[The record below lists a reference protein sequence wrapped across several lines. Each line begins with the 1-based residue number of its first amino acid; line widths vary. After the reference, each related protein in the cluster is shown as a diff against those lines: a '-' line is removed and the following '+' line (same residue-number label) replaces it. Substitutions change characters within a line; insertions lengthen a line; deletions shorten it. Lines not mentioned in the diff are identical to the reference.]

1 MGAVVNQPGFP
12 VPPPPG
18 PLAVVDMSEPRAAA
32 VMQQVRQR
40 LATWSD
46 QGVAMQRAIDAAE
59 TATRLLQSGA
69 MASAMDATTGG
80 ACVVRRLPDD
90 RPLWIVGDM
99 RGDALALA
107 ATLAFIDEADGKDD
121 RAFVAMLGDWTGGV
135 AGDAAC
141 VAMVLERFAAAPD
154 RTLLLRGDR
163 EWSHAGERAASG
175 LRNMP
180 CDASLEQRHASLRQ
194 RLQGVV
200 DMLPAIALLPE
211 GVVLAHGSLPR
222 TNRLAQVDS
231 LEALAANAGALRDC
245 TLGRLHPR
253 DARVQAGDRDGGVIM
268 GVQDFRESLAAIGR
282 ITGCAAN
289 RLVRGQDAAPEG
301 FRWFRAYGE
310 GSVLTITTMADALPE
325 AAGGG
330 RRRPCVARLKGG
342 RIRVARLELPEE
354 LAFLGDQLFPRSQPI
369 AAPMMAEPEPAAA
382 AAEAEPP
389 IAIPAWEPE
398 TDAMSMPQQAMQ
410 SQGMADMPPLG
421 EIEPPVE
428 RPAVPKTEAI
438 ASGVAETRSQRTTR
452 GPARDAS
459 EAEAEARRDPGG
471 TRMLFDR
478 GVRLLQARAW
488 SGARDAFR
496 EAGRSEPLRT
506 AAALNESVACLW
518 LGNAGHQDALARL
531 RELRALDPRDAAVN
545 LNIGITLLAG
555 ERNPSEAM
563 RALKV
568 AVDVA
573 PDMADAWWALGLAA
587 AMRSDAAAAA
597 SAFSRAAE
605 GGCTLAAPGS
615 LHGLIPAR
623 EMAPALDA
631 LRGLARHRPTPEAS
645 PAPVHA

>member
-1 MGAVVNQPGFP
+1 MGAVVNQRGSTA
-12 VPPPPG
+12 PPPPG

-69 MASAMDATTGG
+69 MASAMDATAGG
-80 ACVVRRLPDD
+80 ACLVRKLPDD
-90 RPLWIVGDM
+90 RPLWIVGDV

-107 ATLAFIDEADGKDD
+107 AALAFIDEADGKDD

-175 LRNMP
+175 LRDMP
-180 CDASLEQRHASLRQ
+180 CDASLGQRHTLLRQ

-211 GVVLAHGSLPR
+211 GVTLAHGSLPR
-222 TNRLAQVDS
+222 VSRLTQVDS
-231 LEALAANAGALRDC
+231 LEALAADVGALRDC

-253 DARVQAGDRDGGVIM
+253 DPRVQAGDRDGGVIL
-268 GVQDFRESLAAIGR
+268 GVQDFRESLDAIGR
-282 ITGCAAN
+282 ITGRAAN

-310 GSVLTITTMADALPE
+310 GSVLTVTTMADALPL

-354 LAFLGDQLFPRSQPI
+354 LAFLGDQLFPRNQAS
-369 AAPMMAEPEPAAA
+369 AAPAMAEPEPATAA
-382 AAEAEPP
+382 SEAEPP
-389 IAIPAWEPE
+389 VAIPAWEPE
-398 TDAMSMPQQAMQ
+398 TDAMSAPHQTTGTP
-410 SQGMADMPPLG
+410 GMLDMPPLG
-421 EIEPPVE
+421 EIEPDVAK
-428 RPAVPKTEAI
+428 PAASKAEAG
-438 ASGVAETRSQRTTR
+438 ASGAAEARPQRAARS
-452 GPARDAS
+452 PARDAS
-459 EAEAEARRDPGG
+459 DAEAEARRDPGG

-488 SGARDAFR
+488 AGARDAFR
-496 EAGRSEPLRT
+496 EAARSESLRT
-506 AAALNESVACLW
+506 AAAMNESVACLW

-545 LNIGITLLAG
+545 LNIGIALLAG

-568 AVDVA
+568 AVEAA

-605 GGCTLAAPGS
+605 GGCSLAAPGS

-631 LRGLARHRPTPEAS
+631 LRGLARHRSTPD
-645 PAPVHA
+645 APPVPLHA

>member
-1 MGAVVNQPGFP
+1 MT
-12 VPPPPG
+12 
-18 PLAVVDMSEPRAAA
+18 EPRAAA

-46 QGVAMQRAIDAAE
+46 PGIAMQRAIGAAE
-59 TATRLLQSGA
+59 TATRLLEAGA
-69 MASAMDATTGG
+69 MGSAMGVSMGG
-80 ACVVRRLPDD
+80 ACLVQSLPSD
-90 RPLWIVGDM
+90 RPLWILGDV

-107 ATLAFIDEADGKDD
+107 TALAFIDEADGKDD

-135 AGDAAC
+135 TGDAAC
-141 VAMVLERFAAAPD
+141 AAMVLDRFATAPD

-163 EWSHAGERAASG
+163 EWAHEGDRPAPG
-175 LRNMP
+175 LREMP
-180 CDASLEQRHASLRQ
+180 CDASLGARHALLRQ
-194 RLQGVV
+194 RVQAVV
-200 DMLPAIALLPE
+200 ERLPAIALLPE
-211 GVVLAHGSLPR
+211 GVVLAHGALPR
-222 TNRLAQVDS
+222 TRWLATVDS
-231 LEALAANAGALRDC
+231 VGALAGEAAALRDC

-253 DARVQAGDRDGGVIM
+253 EARVDAGDRDGGVIM
-268 GVQDFRESLAAIGR
+268 GVQDFRESLAEIARIAGR
-282 ITGCAAN
+282 PAN

-310 GSVLTITTMADALPE
+310 GSVLTVTTMADALPE

-354 LAFLGDQLFPRSQPI
+354 LLILGDQLFPRSQRI
-369 AAPMMAEPEPAAA
+369 AAPMTTEPEPAAA
-382 AAEAEPP
+382 ATETEPLA
-389 IAIPAWEPE
+389 AIPAWEPE
-398 TDAMSMPQQAMQ
+398 TDAMSMPQQAVH
-410 SQGMADMPPLG
+410 SPGVADMPPLG
-421 EIEPPVE
+421 DIEQHVE
-428 RPAVPKTEAI
+428 RPAAPKAEVI
-438 ASGVAETRSQRTTR
+438 ASGVTETRLQRTSR

-488 SGARDAFR
+488 AGAREAFR

-545 LNIGITLLAG
+545 LNIGIALLAG